1 MANNLLT
8 ISQITNEGLMVLE
21 NDLCFADH
29 VNRQYADQFALSGAK
44 IGYTVNVRKPPRY
57 IGTTGPNLNIED
69 TNETYIP
76 VTLTTQFHV
85 DVQFTTADLATSVD
99 MFKERIINPAVA
111 TVANKIDRD
120 GATFAYQNIPNA
132 VGTPGT
138 PPASFLSFTLAGA
151 LLDAEAAPRD
161 GTRVVVLDPFSM
173 AYAQDSV
180 KGLFNPQA
188 QISEQIQKGL
198 VAKNFAGFDWYM
210 DQNVVS
216 YTTGAASSQSTAP
229 TLSNNTSGAW
239 LATGWAA
246 GGYMETTNWTA
257 STAVVTV
264 GDIITVTG
272 VYSANPQS
280 RGAYGSN
287 RLRQFVVIPPVGS
300 QTSGTYN
307 TTTGVYT
314 SGSGAG
320 ALSIYVKN
328 VGVYGGQFQN
338 ITAKPSSNAT
348 MQVWGS
354 SGNTFPVAST
364 VSPQNIAMHRDCLA
378 LAFADLDLPG
388 GVDMAARAVD
398 EEAGINFRV
407 VRQYTINNDALPTR
421 FDVLYGWAGLY
432 PELGVR
438 IAG

>member
-1 MANNLLT
+1 MANNLIT
-8 ISQITNEGLMVLE
+8 ISQVTNEGLMVLE

-57 IGTTGPNLNIED
+57 IGTTGPALNVED

-99 MFKERIINPAVA
+99 LFKERIINPAVA
-111 TVANKIDRD
+111 AVANKIDRD
-120 GATFAYQNIPNA
+120 GAVYAYQNIPNA
-132 VGTPGT
+132 IGTPGT

-151 LLDAEAAPRD
+151 ILDAEAAPRD
-161 GTRVVVLDPFSM
+161 GYRVALLESFSM

-188 QISEQIQKGL
+188 QLAEQIEKGL
-198 VAKNFAGFDWYM
+198 VAKNFAGMDWYM

-216 YTTGAASSQSTAP
+216 YTVGAGGGSP
-229 TLSNNTSGAW
+229 TLANNTSSAW

-246 GGYMETTNWTA
+246 NGLVQTTGWTSSA
-257 STAVVTV
+257 NPRVTI
-264 GDIITVTG
+264 GDIITFTG
-272 VYSANPQS
+272 VFAANPQN
-280 RGAYGSN
+280 RGAYGSS
-287 RLRQFVVIPPVGS
+287 RQRQFVVIAP
-300 QTSGTYN
+300 QATLANGTYN
-307 TTTGVYT
+307 STTGVYSST
-314 SGSGAG
+314 SGG
-320 ALSIYVKN
+320 LLDLWVRN

-338 ITAKPSSNAT
+338 ITAQPAANAAL
-348 MQVWGS
+348 QVWGS
-354 SGNTFPVAST
+354 TPASFPLAGT
-364 VSPQNIAMHRDCLA
+364 VSPQNIIMHRDALA

-407 VRQYTINNDALPTR
+407 VRQYTINNDALPCR
-421 FDVLYGWAGLY
+421 FDVLYGWAALY

-438 IAG
+438 LAS

>member
-1 MANNLLT
+1 MANNLIT

-57 IGTTGPNLNIED
+57 IGTTGPALNVED

-99 MFKERIINPAVA
+99 LFKERIINPAVA

-120 GATFAYQNIPNA
+120 GAVFAYQNIPNA

-138 PPASFLSFTLAGA
+138 PPASFLSYALGGA
-151 LLDAEAAPRD
+151 VMDAEGAPRD
-161 GTRVVVLDPFSM
+161 DKRVQILDPFSA
-173 AYAQDSV
+173 AYTVDAL
-180 KGLFNPQA
+180 KGLFNPQS
-188 QISEQIQKGL
+188 QVTEQYRKGMMGKSTIGL
-198 VAKNFAGFDWYM
+198 DFYM

-216 YTTGAASSQSTAP
+216 YTVGAGGGTP
-229 TLSNNTSGAW
+229 LLVNNTSSAW
-239 LATGWAA
+239 LASGWAQS
-246 GGYMETTNWTA
+246 GLVQSNGWTA
-257 STAVVTV
+257 SANPRLTV

-272 VYSANPQS
+272 VFAANPQN

-287 RLRQFVVIPPVGS
+287 RQRQFVVIPPS
-300 QTSGTYN
+300 TTLANGTYN
-307 TTTGVYT
+307 ATTGVY
-314 SGSGAG
+314 SSSGAG
-320 ALSIYVKN
+320 ALDFYVKN

-338 ITAKPSSNAT
+338 ITAQPASTAAI
-348 MQVWGS
+348 QVWGS
-354 SGNTFPVAST
+354 GPASFPLAGQ
-364 VSPQNIAMHRDCLA
+364 VSPQNVMMHRDCLA

-407 VRQYTINNDALPTR
+407 VRQYTINNDALPCR

-432 PELGVR
+432 IELGVR
-438 IAG
+438 VAG

>member
-1 MANNLLT
+1 MSNNLLT

-57 IGTTGPNLNIED
+57 IGTTGPALNVED

-99 MFKERIINPAVA
+99 LFKERIINPAVA
-111 TVANKIDRD
+111 AVANKIDRD
-120 GATFAYQNIPNA
+120 GAIYAYQNIPNA

-151 LLDAEAAPRD
+151 LLDAESAPRD
-161 GTRVVVLDPFSM
+161 NTRVVILDPFSM

-188 QISEQIQKGL
+188 QVADQIEKGL

-216 YTTGAASSQSTAP
+216 YTVGAQGGTP
-229 TLSNNTSGAW
+229 TLSNNTSSAW
-239 LATGWAA
+239 LASGWAS
-246 GGYMETTNWTA
+246 GGWIETTGWTA
-257 STAVVTV
+257 SAGARVTV
-264 GDIITVTG
+264 GDVITVAG
-272 VYSANPQS
+272 AYSANPQN

-287 RLRQFVVIPPVGS
+287 RLRQFVVIPPPS
-300 QTSGTYN
+300 TQTSGTYN
-307 TTTGVYT
+307 TSTGVYSST
-314 SGSGAG
+314 SGG
-320 ALSIYVKN
+320 ALSIYVRN
-328 VGVYGGQFQN
+328 CGIYGGQFQN
-338 ITAKPSSNAT
+338 ITAQPASNAALY
-348 MQVWGS
+348 VWGS
-354 SGNTFPVAST
+354 QAGASAGVVT
-364 VSPQNIAMHRDCLA
+364 PQNVAMHRDCLA

-407 VRQYTINNDALPTR
+407 VRQYTINNDALPCR
-421 FDVLYGWAGLY
+421 FDVLYGWAALY

>member
-21 NDLCFADH
+21 NDLCFAEH
-29 VNRQYADQFALSGAK
+29 VNRSYADQFALSGAK

-57 IGTTGPNLNIED
+57 LGTTGPALNVED

-99 MFKERIINPAVA
+99 MFKERVINPAVA

-120 GATFAYQNIPNA
+120 GAVFAYQNTPNA

-151 LLDAEAAPRD
+151 VLDGEAAPRD
-161 GTRVVVLDPFSM
+161 GKRVVILDPFSM

-188 QISEQIQKGL
+188 QISEQIQKGMI
-198 VAKNFAGFDWYM
+198 AKNFAGFDWYM

-216 YTTGAASSQSTAP
+216 YTVGAAGGTP
-229 TLSNNTSGAW
+229 TLANNTSSAW
-239 LATGWAA
+239 LASGWAA
-246 GGYMETTNWTA
+246 TGTVQTTGWTA
-257 STAVVTV
+257 AVAPRLTV
-264 GDIITVTG
+264 GDIVTFTG
-272 VYSANPQS
+272 VFSANPQS

-287 RLRQFVVIPPVGS
+287 RQRQFVVIAPVG
-300 QTSGTYN
+300 TLTNGTYN
-307 TTTGVYT
+307 AATGVYSST
-314 SGSGAG
+314 AG
-320 ALSIYVKN
+320 GLLDFSVKN
-328 VGVYGGQFQN
+328 CGIYGGQFQN
-338 ITAKPSSNAT
+338 ITAQPAANAA
-348 MQVWGS
+348 MQIWGS
-354 SGNTFPVAST
+354 VGASAGV
-364 VSPQNIAMHRDCLA
+364 VSPQSIAMHKDAIA

-407 VRQYTINNDALPTR
+407 VRQYTINNDALPCR
-421 FDVLYGWAGLY
+421 FDVLYGYASLY
-432 PELGVR
+432 PELAVK

>member
-1 MANNLLT
+1 LSNNLLT

-57 IGTTGPNLNIED
+57 IGTTGPALNIED
-69 TNETYIP
+69 TNETFIP

-85 DVQFTTADLATSVD
+85 DVQFTTADLATSID

-111 TVANKIDRD
+111 TVANKVDRD
-120 GATFAYQNIPNA
+120 GAVFAYQNIPNA

-151 LLDAEAAPRD
+151 ILDAEAAPRD
-161 GTRVVVLDPFSM
+161 GTRVVILDPFSM

-188 QISEQIQKGL
+188 MISEMNEKGL
-198 VAKNFAGFDWYM
+198 VAKNFAGFNWYM

-216 YTTGAASSQSTAP
+216 YTVGAGGGSP
-229 TLSNNTSGAW
+229 TLSNNTSSAW
-239 LATGWAA
+239 LASGWAA
-246 GGYMETTNWTA
+246 TGVMETTGWSA
-257 STAVVTV
+257 SAAPRVTV
-264 GDIITVTG
+264 GDVITVTG
-272 VYSANPQS
+272 AISANPQS

-287 RLRQFVVIPPVGS
+287 RQRQFVVIPPAGAL
-300 QTSGTYN
+300 TSGTYN
-307 TTTGVYT
+307 STTGVYSST
-314 SGSGAG
+314 AG
-320 ALSIYVKN
+320 GLLSITVKN
-328 VGVYGGQFQN
+328 VGVYAGQFQN
-338 ITAKPSSNAT
+338 ITAQPASNAPL
-348 MQVWGS
+348 QVWGS
-354 SGNTFPVAST
+354 SPASFPVAGF
-364 VSPQNIAMHRDCLA
+364 VSPQSVAMHRDCLA

-407 VRQYTINNDALPTR
+407 VRQYTINNDALPCR

-432 PELGVR
+432 PELGVK

>member
-1 MANNLLT
+1 VSNNLLT

-57 IGTTGPNLNIED
+57 IGTTGPALNVED

-99 MFKERIINPAVA
+99 LFKERIINPAVA

-120 GATFAYQNIPNA
+120 GAVFSYQNTPNA

-138 PPASFLSFTLAGA
+138 PPASFLSYTLAGA
-151 LLDAEAAPRD
+151 ILDGEAAPRD
-161 GTRVVVLDPFSM
+161 GTRVVILDPFSM
-173 AYAQDSV
+173 AYAQDAV

-198 VAKNFAGFDWYM
+198 IAKNFAGFNWYM

-216 YTTGAASSQSTAP
+216 YTVGAGGGSPQLNT
-229 TLSNNTSGAW
+229 NNTSSAW

-246 GGYMETTNWTA
+246 SGVMETSGWTA
-257 STAVVTV
+257 SANPRVTV

-272 VYSANPQS
+272 VYSVNPQN

-287 RLRQFVVIPPVGS
+287 RLRQFVVIPPGAAL
-300 QTSGTYN
+300 TNGTYN
-307 TTTGVYT
+307 TTTGVYSSKSDGT
-314 SGSGAG
+314 
-320 ALSIYVKN
+320 LSIWVKN
-328 VGVYGGQFQN
+328 VGIYGGQFQN
-338 ITAKPSSNAT
+338 ITAQPTTTAAI
-348 MQVWGS
+348 QVWGS
-354 SGNTFPVAST
+354 TPASFPLAAT
-364 VSPQNIAMHRDCLA
+364 VTPQCIAMHRDAIA

-407 VRQYTINNDALPTR
+407 VRQYTINNDALPCR
-421 FDVLYGWAGLY
+421 FDVLYGWASLY
-432 PELGVR
+432 PELAVK

>member
-1 MANNLLT
+1 LANILIT
-8 ISQITNEGLMVLE
+8 ISQVTNEGLMVLE

-57 IGTTGPNLNIED
+57 IGTTGPALNVED

-99 MFKERIINPAVA
+99 LFKERIINPAVA
-111 TVANKIDRD
+111 AVANKIDRD
-120 GATFAYQNIPNA
+120 GAVYAYQNIPNA

-151 LLDAEAAPRD
+151 LLDAESAPRD
-161 GTRVVVLDPFSM
+161 GYRVALLESFSM

-188 QISEQIQKGL
+188 VISEQVEKGL
-198 VAKNFAGFDWYM
+198 VAKRFAGLDWYM

-216 YTTGAASSQSTAP
+216 YTVGAGGGSPQ
-229 TLSNNTSGAW
+229 LINNTSSAW
-239 LATGWAA
+239 LASGWAA
-246 GGYMETTNWTA
+246 NGLMQTNGWTA
-257 STAVVTV
+257 SANPRLTI

-272 VYSANPQS
+272 VFSANPQN

-287 RLRQFVVIPPVGS
+287 RQRQFVVIAP
-300 QTSGTYN
+300 QATLANGTYN
-307 TTTGVYT
+307 STTGVYSST
-314 SGSGAG
+314 AGG
-320 ALSIYVKN
+320 ALDFWVRN

-338 ITAKPSSNAT
+338 ITAQPGAT
-348 MQVWGS
+348 AAVQVWGS
-354 SGNTFPVAST
+354 GPASFPSANT
-364 VSPQNIAMHRDCLA
+364 VSPQNIIMHRDCLA

-407 VRQYTINNDALPTR
+407 VRQYTINNDALPCR

-432 PELGVR
+432 VELGVR
-438 IAG
+438 LAG

>member
-1 MANNLLT
+1 MNTLIT

-57 IGTTGPNLNIED
+57 IGTTGPALNVED

-99 MFKERIINPAVA
+99 LFKERIINPAVA
-111 TVANKIDRD
+111 AVANKIDRD
-120 GATFAYQNIPNA
+120 GAVFAYQNIPNA

-138 PPASFLSFTLAGA
+138 PPASFLSYALGA
-151 LLDAEAAPRD
+151 AVLDAEAAPRD
-161 GTRVVVLDPFSM
+161 GYRVQILDPFSA
-173 AYAQDSV
+173 AYTVDAL
-180 KGLFNPQA
+180 KGLFNPQS
-188 QISEQIQKGL
+188 QVTEQYRKGMMGKSTIGL
-198 VAKNFAGFDWYM
+198 DFYM
-210 DQNVVS
+210 DQNTVS
-216 YTTGAASSQSTAP
+216 YQVGAGGGSPQ
-229 TLSNNTSGAW
+229 LINNTSSAW
-239 LATGWAA
+239 LASGWAQS
-246 GGYMETTNWTA
+246 GLMQSNGWTA
-257 STAVVTV
+257 SANPRLTI

-272 VYSANPQS
+272 VFSANPQN

-287 RLRQFVVIPPVGS
+287 RQRQFVVIPPS
-300 QTSGTYN
+300 ATLANGTYN
-307 TTTGVYT
+307 ATTGVYSST
-314 SGSGAG
+314 SGG
-320 ALSIYVKN
+320 ALDFYVKN
-328 VGVYGGQFQN
+328 VGIYGGQFQN
-338 ITAKPSSNAT
+338 ITAQPASTAAI
-348 MQVWGS
+348 QVWGS
-354 SGNTFPVAST
+354 APTSFPVANQ
-364 VSPQNIAMHRDCLA
+364 VSPQNIMMHRDCLA

-407 VRQYTINNDALPTR
+407 VRQYTINNDALPCR

-432 PELGVR
+432 IELGVR
-438 IAG
+438 VAG

>member
-57 IGTTGPNLNIED
+57 IGTTGPALNIED

-99 MFKERIINPAVA
+99 LFKERIINPAVA

-120 GATFAYQNIPNA
+120 VATYAYQNIPNA

-151 LLDAEAAPRD
+151 VLDGEAAPRD
-161 GTRVVVLDPFSM
+161 GKRVVILDPFSM

-180 KGLFNPQA
+180 KGLFNPQSIVA
-188 QISEQIQKGL
+188 EQIEKGL

-216 YTTGAASSQSTAP
+216 YTVGAQGGTP
-229 TLSNNTSGAW
+229 TLSNNTSSAW
-239 LATGWAA
+239 LASGWSSA
-246 GGYMETTNWTA
+246 GWVETTAWTSSA
-257 STAVVTV
+257 NPRVTV
-264 GDIITVTG
+264 GDILTFAG
-272 VYSANPQS
+272 VFSANPQS

-287 RLRQFVVIPPVGS
+287 RQRQFVVIPPPS
-300 QTSGTYN
+300 TQASGTYN
-307 TTTGVYT
+307 STTGVYSST
-314 SGSGAG
+314 SGG
-320 ALSIYVKN
+320 ALSIYVRN

-338 ITAKPSSNAT
+338 ITAQPASNAAI
-348 MQVWGS
+348 QVWGS
-354 SGNTFPVAST
+354 AAGASAGT
-364 VSPQNIAMHRDCLA
+364 VTPQNIAMHRDCLA

-407 VRQYTINNDALPTR
+407 VRQYTINNDALPCR
-421 FDVLYGWAGLY
+421 FDVLYGVAGLY

>member
-1 MANNLLT
+1 MSNNLIT

-21 NDLCFADH
+21 NDLCLADH

-57 IGTTGPNLNIED
+57 IGTSGPALNVED

-99 MFKERIINPAVA
+99 LFKERIINPAVA

-120 GATFAYQNIPNA
+120 GFVFAYQNIPNA

-151 LLDAEAAPRD
+151 VLDAMAAPRD
-161 GTRVVVLDPFSM
+161 GTRVVLLDPFSM

-188 QISEQIQKGL
+188 VVADQIEKGL
-198 VAKNFAGFDWYM
+198 VAKRFAGFDWYM

-216 YTTGAASSQSTAP
+216 YSVGAGGGSP
-229 TLSNNTSGAW
+229 TLANNTSSAW
-239 LATGWAA
+239 LASGWAQS
-246 GGYMETTNWTA
+246 GLVQSNSWTA
-257 STAVVTV
+257 SANPRLTV
-264 GDIITVTG
+264 GDVVTFAG
-272 VYSANPQS
+272 VYAVNPQN
-280 RGAYGSN
+280 RGVVGSN
-287 RLRQFVVIPPVGS
+287 RLAQFVVIPPAAS
-300 QTSGTYN
+300 LSNGTYN
-307 TTTGVYT
+307 STTGVYSST
-314 SGSGAG
+314 SGG
-320 ALSIYVKN
+320 ALDFYVAN
-328 VGVYGGQFQN
+328 AGIYGGQFQN
-338 ITAKPSSNAT
+338 ISAQPASNAAIT
-348 MQVWGS
+348 LWG
-354 SGNTFPVAST
+354 NST
-364 VSPQNIAMHRDCLA
+364 STAYAGTATPQNLAIHRDCLA

-407 VRQYTINNDALPTR
+407 VRQYTINNDALPCR
-421 FDVLYGWAGLY
+421 FDVLYGWAKLY

>member
-1 MANNLLT
+1 MSNNLIT

-57 IGTTGPNLNIED
+57 IGTTGPALNVED

-99 MFKERIINPAVA
+99 LFKERIINPAVA
-111 TVANKIDRD
+111 AVANKIDRD
-120 GATFAYQNIPNA
+120 GAVFAYQNTPNA
-132 VGTPGT
+132 VGVPGT

-151 LLDAEAAPRD
+151 ILDAEAAPRD
-161 GTRVVVLDPFSM
+161 GYRVVILDPFSM

-188 QISEQIQKGL
+188 VISEQIEKGL

-216 YTTGAASSQSTAP
+216 YTVGAGGGSPALT
-229 TLSNNTSGAW
+229 NNTSSAW
-239 LATGWAA
+239 LASGWAA
-246 GGYMETTNWTA
+246 TGVMETGSWTA
-257 STAVVTV
+257 SANPRVTV

-272 VYSANPQS
+272 VFSANPQN
-280 RGAYGSN
+280 RGAYGSQ
-287 RLRQFVVIPPVGS
+287 RQRQFVVIAP
-300 QTSGTYN
+300 QATLTSGTYN
-307 TTTGVYT
+307 ATTGVYSST
-314 SGSGAG
+314 AGG
-320 ALSIYVKN
+320 ALSIWVKN

-338 ITAKPSSNAT
+338 ITAQPGASAAI
-348 MQVWGS
+348 QVWGS
-354 SGNTFPVAST
+354 APTSFPLAGFVT
-364 VSPQNIAMHRDCLA
+364 PQNIAFHRDAIA

-407 VRQYTINNDALPTR
+407 VRQYTINNDALPCR
-421 FDVLYGWAGLY
+421 FDVLYGWASLY
-432 PELGVR
+432 PELAVK

>member
-1 MANNLLT
+1 VSNNLIT

-21 NDLCFADH
+21 NDLCLADH

-57 IGTTGPNLNIED
+57 IGTTGPALNVED

-85 DVQFTTADLATSVD
+85 DVQFTTADLATSID
-99 MFKERIINPAVA
+99 LFKERIINPAVA
-111 TVANKIDRD
+111 AVANKIDRD
-120 GATFAYQNIPNA
+120 GFVFAYQNIPNA

-151 LLDAEAAPRD
+151 ILDAMAAPRD
-161 GTRVVVLDPFSM
+161 GTRVVLLDPFSM

-188 QISEQIQKGL
+188 VISDQIEKGL
-198 VAKNFAGFDWYM
+198 VAKRFAGFDWYM

-216 YTTGAASSQSTAP
+216 YSVGAGGGSP
-229 TLSNNTSGAW
+229 TLANNTSSAW
-239 LATGWAA
+239 LASGWAQS
-246 GGYMETTNWTA
+246 GLVQSSSWTA
-257 STAVVTV
+257 SANPRLTV
-264 GDIITVTG
+264 GDIVTFAN
-272 VYSANPQS
+272 VYSVNPQN
-280 RGAYGSN
+280 RGVVGSN
-287 RLRQFVVIPPVGS
+287 RLAQFVVIPPAAS
-300 QTSGTYN
+300 LSNGTYN
-307 TTTGVYT
+307 STTGVYSST
-314 SGSGAG
+314 SGG
-320 ALSIYVKN
+320 ALDFYVAN
-328 VGVYGGQFQN
+328 AGIYGGQFQN
-338 ITAKPSSNAT
+338 ISAQPASNAAIT
-348 MQVWGS
+348 VWG
-354 SGNTFPVAST
+354 NST
-364 VSPQNIAMHRDCLA
+364 STAYAGTATPQNLAIHRDCLA

-407 VRQYTINNDALPTR
+407 VRQYTINNDALPCR
-421 FDVLYGWAGLY
+421 FDVLYGWAKLY

>member
-1 MANNLLT
+1 MANNLIT

-57 IGTTGPNLNIED
+57 IGTTGPALNVED

-99 MFKERIINPAVA
+99 LFKERIINPAVA
-111 TVANKIDRD
+111 ALANKIDRD
-120 GATFAYQNIPNA
+120 GAVFAYQNIPNA

-138 PPASFLSFTLAGA
+138 PPASFLSYALGA
-151 LLDAEAAPRD
+151 AVLDAEAAPRD
-161 GTRVVVLDPFSM
+161 GYRVQLLDPFSA
-173 AYAQDSV
+173 AYTVDAL
-180 KGLFNPQA
+180 KGLFNPQS
-188 QISEQIQKGL
+188 QVSEMYRKGMMGKSTIGL
-198 VAKNFAGFDWYM
+198 DFYM

-216 YTTGAASSQSTAP
+216 YTVGAGGGSPQ
-229 TLSNNTSGAW
+229 LVNNTSSAW
-239 LATGWAA
+239 LASGWAQS
-246 GGYMETTNWTA
+246 GLIQSNGWTA
-257 STAVVTV
+257 SANPRLTI

-272 VYSANPQS
+272 VFSANPQN

-287 RLRQFVVIPPVGS
+287 RQRQFVVIPP
-300 QTSGTYN
+300 TATLANGTYN
-307 TTTGVYT
+307 ATTGVYSST
-314 SGSGAG
+314 AGG
-320 ALSIYVKN
+320 ALDFYVKN

-338 ITAKPSSNAT
+338 ITAQPASTAAI
-348 MQVWGS
+348 QVWGS
-354 SGNTFPVAST
+354 APTSFPLAGT
-364 VSPQNIAMHRDCLA
+364 VSPQNIMMHRDCLA

-407 VRQYTINNDALPTR
+407 VRQYTINNDALPCR

-432 PELGVR
+432 IELGVR
-438 IAG
+438 VAG

>member
-1 MANNLLT
+1 MSNNLLT

-57 IGTTGPNLNIED
+57 IGTTGPALAVED

-76 VTLTTQFHV
+76 VTLSTQFHV

-99 MFKERIINPAVA
+99 LFKERIINPAVS

-120 GATFAYQNIPNA
+120 GAVFAYQNTPNA

-138 PPASFLSFTLAGA
+138 PPASFLSFTVAGA
-151 LLDAEAAPRD
+151 VLDAEAAPRD
-161 GTRVVVLDPFSM
+161 GNRVVVLDPFSM

-188 QISEQIQKGL
+188 QVTEQIQKGL
-198 VAKNFAGFDWYM
+198 IAKNFAGFDWYM

-216 YTTGAASSQSTAP
+216 YTVGAQGGTP

-239 LATGWAA
+239 LASGWAA
-246 GGYMETTNWTA
+246 GGYMETTGWTA
-257 STAVVTV
+257 SANPRVTV

-272 VYSANPQS
+272 VTSANPQN
-280 RGAYGSN
+280 RGAYGSS
-287 RLRQFVVIPPVGS
+287 RQRQFVVVAPVGS
-300 QTSGTYN
+300 QTNGTYN
-307 TTTGVYT
+307 SSTGVYSSKSDGT
-314 SGSGAG
+314 
-320 ALSIYVKN
+320 LSIYVKN
-328 VGVYGGQFQN
+328 VGIYGGQFQN
-338 ITAKPSSNAT
+338 ITAQPTSNAAI
-348 MQVWGS
+348 QVWGS
-354 SGNTFPVAST
+354 ASGASAGVVT
-364 VSPQNIAMHRDCLA
+364 PQNMAFHRDAFA

-398 EEAGINFRV
+398 EEGGINFRV
-407 VRQYTINNDALPTR
+407 VRQYTINNDALPCR
-421 FDVLYGWAGLY
+421 FDVLYGWASLY
-432 PELGVR
+432 PELAVK

>member
-1 MANNLLT
+1 MANNLIT

-57 IGTTGPNLNIED
+57 IGTTGPALNVED

-99 MFKERIINPAVA
+99 LFKERIINPAVA
-111 TVANKIDRD
+111 AVANKIDRD
-120 GATFAYQNIPNA
+120 GAVFAYQNIPNA

-138 PPASFLSFTLAGA
+138 PPASFLSYALGA
-151 LLDAEAAPRD
+151 AVLDAEAAPRD
-161 GTRVVVLDPFSM
+161 GYRVQLLDPFSA
-173 AYAQDSV
+173 AYTVDAL
-180 KGLFNPQA
+180 KGLFNPQSTV
-188 QISEQIQKGL
+188 SEINRKGMMGKSTIGL
-198 VAKNFAGFDWYM
+198 DFYM

-216 YTTGAASSQSTAP
+216 YQVGAGGGSPQ
-229 TLSNNTSGAW
+229 LVNNTSSAW
-239 LATGWAA
+239 LASGWAQS
-246 GGYMETTNWTA
+246 GLIQSNGWTA
-257 STAVVTV
+257 SANPRLTI

-272 VYSANPQS
+272 VFSANPQN

-287 RLRQFVVIPPVGS
+287 RQRQFVVIPPTATLS
-300 QTSGTYN
+300 NGTYN
-307 TTTGVYT
+307 ATTGVYSST
-314 SGSGAG
+314 AGG
-320 ALSIYVKN
+320 ALDFYVKN
-328 VGVYGGQFQN
+328 VGIYGGQFQN
-338 ITAKPSSNAT
+338 ITAQPASTAAI
-348 MQVWGS
+348 QVWGS
-354 SGNTFPVAST
+354 APASFPLAGT
-364 VSPQNIAMHRDCLA
+364 VSPQNIMMHRDCLA

-407 VRQYTINNDALPTR
+407 IRQYTINNDALPCR

-432 PELGVR
+432 IELGVR
-438 IAG
+438 VAG

>member
-1 MANNLLT
+1 
-8 ISQITNEGLMVLE
+8 MVLE
-21 NDLCFADH
+21 NDLCLSGH

-57 IGTTGPNLNIED
+57 IGTTGPALNVED

-99 MFKERIINPAVA
+99 LFKERIISPAVA

-120 GATFAYQNIPNA
+120 GAVYAYQNIPNA
-132 VGTPGT
+132 VGTPGS
-138 PPASFLSFTLAGA
+138 PPASFLNFTLAGA
-151 LLDAEAAPRD
+151 VLDAEAAPRD
-161 GTRVVVLDPFSM
+161 GYRVVILDPFSM

-180 KGLFNPQA
+180 KGLFNPQSV
-188 QISEQIQKGL
+188 ISEQIEKGM

-216 YTTGAASSQSTAP
+216 YTVGAQGGTP
-229 TLSNNTSGAW
+229 TLANNTSSAW
-239 LATGWAA
+239 LSTGWAA
-246 GGYMETTNWTA
+246 TGTMQTTGWTA
-257 STAVVTV
+257 SANPRLTV

-272 VYSANPQS
+272 VFAANPQS
-280 RGAYGSN
+280 RGAYGSS
-287 RLRQFVVIPPVGS
+287 RQRQFVVIPPA
-300 QTSGTYN
+300 TTLTNGTYN
-307 TTTGVYT
+307 SATGVYSST
-314 SGSGAG
+314 AG
-320 ALSIYVKN
+320 GLLDFSVKN
-328 VGVYGGQFQN
+328 VGCYGGQFQN
-338 ITAKPSSNAT
+338 ITAQPASNAAI
-348 MQVWGS
+348 QVWGS
-354 SGNTFPVAST
+354 AAGASAGI
-364 VSPQNIAMHRDCLA
+364 VSPQNIAMHRDALA

-421 FDVLYGWAGLY
+421 FDVLYGWASLY
-432 PELGVR
+432 PELAVK
-438 IAG
+438 IAS

>member
-1 MANNLLT
+1 
-8 ISQITNEGLMVLE
+8 MVLE
-21 NDLCFADH
+21 NDLCLADH

-57 IGTTGPNLNIED
+57 IGTTGPALNVED

-99 MFKERIINPAVA
+99 LFKERIISPAVA

-120 GATFAYQNIPNA
+120 GAVYAYQNIPNA
-132 VGTPGT
+132 VGTPGS
-138 PPASFLSFTLAGA
+138 PPASFLNFTLAGA
-151 LLDAEAAPRD
+151 VLDAEAAPRD
-161 GTRVVVLDPFSM
+161 GYRVVILDPFSM

-180 KGLFNPQA
+180 KGLFNPQSV
-188 QISEQIQKGL
+188 ISEQIEKGM

-216 YTTGAASSQSTAP
+216 YTVGAQGGTP
-229 TLSNNTSGAW
+229 TLANNTSSAW
-239 LATGWAA
+239 LSTGWAA
-246 GGYMETTNWTA
+246 TGTMQTTGWTA
-257 STAVVTV
+257 SANPRLTV

-272 VYSANPQS
+272 VFAANPQS
-280 RGAYGSN
+280 RGAYGSS
-287 RLRQFVVIPPVGS
+287 RQRQFVVIPPA
-300 QTSGTYN
+300 TTLTNGTYN
-307 TTTGVYT
+307 SATGVYSST
-314 SGSGAG
+314 AG
-320 ALSIYVKN
+320 GLLDFSVKN
-328 VGVYGGQFQN
+328 VGCYGGQFQN
-338 ITAKPSSNAT
+338 ITAQPASNAAI
-348 MQVWGS
+348 QVWGS
-354 SGNTFPVAST
+354 AAGASAGI
-364 VSPQNIAMHRDCLA
+364 VSPQNIAMHRDALA

-421 FDVLYGWAGLY
+421 FDVLYGWASLY
-432 PELGVR
+432 PELAVK
-438 IAG
+438 IAS

>member
-57 IGTTGPNLNIED
+57 IGTTGPALNVED
-69 TNETYIP
+69 TNETFIP

-99 MFKERIINPAVA
+99 LFKERIINPAVA
-111 TVANKIDRD
+111 AVANKIDRD
-120 GATFAYQNIPNA
+120 GAVYAYQNIPNA
-132 VGTPGT
+132 VGTPGS
-138 PPASFLSFTLAGA
+138 PPASFLNFTLAGA
-151 LLDAEAAPRD
+151 VLDAEAAPRD
-161 GTRVVVLDPFSM
+161 GTRVVILDPFSM

-188 QISEQIQKGL
+188 VISEQIEKGL
-198 VAKNFAGFDWYM
+198 IAKNFAGFNWYM

-216 YTTGAASSQSTAP
+216 YTVGAQGGTP
-229 TLSNNTSGAW
+229 TLANNTSSAW

-246 GGYMETTNWTA
+246 AGTMQTTGWTA
-257 STAVVTV
+257 SANPRLTV
-264 GDIITVTG
+264 GDIITVNG
-272 VYSANPQS
+272 AFSANPQS

-287 RLRQFVVIPPVGS
+287 RQRQFVVLAP
-300 QTSGTYN
+300 QTTLTNGTYN
-307 TTTGVYT
+307 AATGVYSST
-314 SGSGAG
+314 SGGLLDIS
-320 ALSIYVKN
+320 VKN
-328 VGVYGGQFQN
+328 VGIYGGQFQN
-338 ITAKPSSNAT
+338 ITAQPASNAPI
-348 MQVWGS
+348 QVWGS
-354 SGNTFPVAST
+354 ASGASAGV
-364 VSPQNIAMHRDCLA
+364 VSPQNIAMHRDCIA

-421 FDVLYGWAGLY
+421 FDVLYGWASLY
-432 PELGVR
+432 PELGVK
-438 IAG
+438 IAS